1 MIAHSKSRHLTRAA
15 VLLAV
20 MLAAAST
27 LLFGQSLAGTA
38 AGAGRLWTAVPLLV
52 RVSAPPVPASGYSP
66 GENVGRIVIPK
77 ISLDLPLGEMANC
90 DDQANLD
97 RGPCHI
103 GGTALPGRE
112 GNSGI
117 AGHRSTYGQPFRAV
131 GSLATGDEIVILEH
145 AGARFSFRVTAIW
158 VVSPSDVWVLD
169 PTPEPSLTL
178 ITCHPVGSDASR
190 LIVRATL
197 SR

>member
-1 MIAHSKSRHLTRAA
+1 MSAFSRKRHVLRAL
-15 VLLAV
+15 VIL
-20 MLAAAST
+20 T
-27 LLFGQSLAGTA
+27 LLVGVATLALGQSLAGTA
-38 AGAGRLWTAVPLLV
+38 AGQGRLWTAMPLLV
-52 RVSAPPVPASGYSP
+52 RVSTPPVPASGYAP
-66 GENVGRIVIPK
+66 GETVGSIIIPK

-117 AGHRSTYGQPFRAV
+117 AGHRSTCSQPFREL
-131 GSLATGDEIVILEH
+131 GSLAAGDEIVILERT
-145 AGARFSFRVTAIW
+145 GARFSFRVSATW

-169 PTPEPSLTL
+169 PTPEPSITL